1 MVGPQAVFV
10 ILGGLAQEKEEVR
23 QPQDKQLI
31 GGFWTHKHS
40 PAFGLLLQSLM
51 FSGMIAFPLI

>member
-1 MVGPQAVFV
+1 MVGSQAVFV

-23 QPQDKQLI
+23 QPQDEQLI

-40 PAFGLLLQSLM
+40 PAFGLLRCHSCKVSCFL
-51 FSGMIAFPLI
+51 G

>member
-23 QPQDKQLI
+23 QPQDEQLI
-31 GGFWTHKHS
+31 GGFWTTHKHS
-40 PAFGLLLQSLM
+40 PAFGLLRCHSCKVSCFL
-51 FSGMIAFPLI
+51 G